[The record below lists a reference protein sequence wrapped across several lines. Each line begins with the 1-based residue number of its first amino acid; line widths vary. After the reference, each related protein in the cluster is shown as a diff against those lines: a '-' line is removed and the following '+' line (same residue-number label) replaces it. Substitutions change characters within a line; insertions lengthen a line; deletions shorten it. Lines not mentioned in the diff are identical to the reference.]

1 MGGRLAWKISVQT
14 IILMHLSGE
23 RERCGSILTG
33 SLHGRGTN
41 GWKTGLEDIS
51 ADYHTYALERREGKM
66 RFYFDG
72 QLAWEKTSREDSFV
86 ELSRHMVLSLEGHLG
101 APEEQYL
108 PGEKM
113 RFYFDGQ
120 LAWEKTSREDS
131 FVELSRHM
139 VLSLEGHLG
148 APEEQ
153 YLPGEVLV
161 DYVRTYYD
169 SDFAGLRESVNYQI
183 VNQESNTVLDLSERI
198 LL

>member
-1 MGGRLAWKISVQT
+1 METFDYTKMTST
-14 IILMHLSGE
+14 IHTWNQSP
-23 RERCGSILTG
+23 
-33 SLHGRGTN
+33 SLHLQRGTN

-108 PGEKM
+108 PGE
-113 RFYFDGQ
+113 F
-120 LAWEKTSREDS
+120 
-131 FVELSRHM
+131 
-139 VLSLEGHLG
+139 
-148 APEEQ
+148 
-153 YLPGEVLV
+153 LV

-169 SDFAGLRESVNYQI
+169 SDFAGLPESGTYQI
-183 VNQESNTVLDLSERI
+183 VNQESKKSAGSFRRSERNSVETI
-198 LL
+198 FGREWK